1 MKNKFDFKRAEKL
14 ILEHKVD
21 KLSTSEYTHL
31 KTHSDKFMD
40 YIFIKK
46 RPAIEKY
53 SHYDLTLKNTTL

>member
-40 YIFIKK
+40 YIFIKR
-46 RPAIEKY
+46 RPAKSIA
-53 SHYDLTLKNTTL
+53 TII